1 MSAASTP
8 SRPVER
14 PLRVVQWT
22 TGNVAHETVR
32 AILERSD
39 LELVGVFAHSAS
51 KAGKDAAELVGLDA
65 PTGVRATGDVDAL
78 LALKPDCVVYTPL
91 FFAVAEVTRLL
102 RAGVNVVT
110 SCEFLTGRSL
120 AAGERDAVEAAARDG
135 GATIFGSG
143 MNPGYSAMLGAVG
156 AAISRDVRHVK
167 ISESVDVTLFAADSN
182 MDALGWGRPKDDPG
196 HARDV
201 EHAVRVFHDGL
212 DVLGELLGV
221 RDYARRCTVEFAHAT
236 EDLNVP
242 GRDIKRGTVAGIDVR
257 FTGLIGGTPRFE
269 LHQRWVM
276 GSKLDPP
283 WKVEHGYLVV
293 VDANPRIRMKLEIWP
308 DLDDL
313 GKLTVDEMHAIGMR
327 ITGLPLVNAIP
338 KVCAAEPGIR
348 TYADLSLVSACLAAR
363 RGATT

>member
-1 MSAASTP
+1 VIETMPALRNDPKAGN
-8 SRPVER
+8 RR
-14 PLRVVQWT
+14 LRVVQWT

-32 AILERSD
+32 AILERDD
-39 LELVGVFAHSAS
+39 LELVGVYAHSAS
-51 KAGKDAAELVGLDA
+51 KVGEDVTDLVGLAA
-65 PTGVRATGDVDAL
+65 PTGVRATSDVAAL
-78 LALKPDCVVYTPL
+78 IALKPDCVLYTPL
-91 FFAVAEVTRLL
+91 FFDVGEVTRLL
-102 RAGVNVVT
+102 RAGVNIVT

-120 AAGERDAVEAAARDG
+120 AAGQRDAVAAAALAG

-143 MNPGYSAMLGAVG
+143 MNPGYTAMLGAVG
-156 AAISRDVRHVK
+156 AAISRDVRHVE

-182 MDALGWGRPKDDPG
+182 MDALGWGRAKGDPG
-196 HARDV
+196 HAHDV

-212 DVLGELLGV
+212 DVLAELLGV
-221 RDYARRCTVEFAHAT
+221 RDYQHRCVVEFAHAT
-236 EDLNVP
+236 EDLDVP
-242 GRDIKRGTVAGIDVR
+242 GRDIKAGTVAGIDVR
-257 FTGLIGGTPRFE
+257 FAGLVDGTPRFE

-276 GSKLDPP
+276 GSKIDPP

-338 KVCAAEPGIR
+338 KVCAAAPGIR
-348 TYADLSLVSACLAAR
+348 TYADLSLVTACLAR
-363 RGATT
+363 PR

>member
-1 MSAASTP
+1 MSDATRNP
-8 SRPVER
+8 KLVGR

-32 AILERSD
+32 AILERAD

-51 KAGKDAAELVGLDA
+51 KAGQDVADLVGLKA
-65 PTGVRATGDVDAL
+65 PTGVRATGDVAAL
-78 LALKPDCVVYTPL
+78 LALQPDCVVYTPL
-91 FFAVAEVTRLL
+91 FFDVGEITKILG
-102 RAGVNVVT
+102 AGVNVVT

-120 AAGERDAVEAAARDG
+120 APGQRDAVEAAALAG

-182 MDALGWGRPKDDPG
+182 MDALGWGRPKGDPG
-196 HARDV
+196 HAHDV

-212 DVLGELLGV
+212 DVLGEVLGV
-221 RDYARRCTVEFAHAT
+221 REYERRCTVEFAHAT
-236 EDLNVP
+236 EDLDVP
-242 GRDIKRGTVAGIDVR
+242 GRDIKAGTVAGIDIR
-257 FTGLIGGTPRFE
+257 FAGLLAGTPRFE

-276 GSKLDPP
+276 GTKIDPP
-283 WKVEHGYLVV
+283 WKVEHGYLVE
-293 VDANPRIRMKLEIWP
+293 VDANPRIRMKLDIWP

-313 GKLTVDEMHAIGMR
+313 GKLTTSEMHAIGMR
-327 ITGLPLVNAIP
+327 ITGLPLVNAIAQ
-338 KVCAAEPGIR
+338 VCAAAPGIR
-348 TYADLSLVSACLAAR
+348 TYADLPLVSTRLTAG
-363 RGATT
+363 RGAT

>member
-1 MSAASTP
+1 
-8 SRPVER
+8 
-14 PLRVVQWT
+14 
-22 TGNVAHETVR
+22 
-32 AILERSD
+32 
-39 LELVGVFAHSAS
+39 
-51 KAGKDAAELVGLDA
+51 
-65 PTGVRATGDVDAL
+65 
-78 LALKPDCVVYTPL
+78 
-91 FFAVAEVTRLL
+91 
-102 RAGVNVVT
+102 
-110 SCEFLTGRSL
+110 
-120 AAGERDAVEAAARDG
+120 
-135 GATIFGSG
+135 

-182 MDALGWGRPKDDPG
+182 MDALGWGRPKGDAS

-221 RDYARRCTVEFAHAT
+221 RDYERRCVVEFAHAT

-242 GRDIKRGTVAGIDVR
+242 GRDIRKDTVAAIDVR
-257 FTGLIGGTPRFE
+257 FIGVVGGVERFE

-276 GSKLDPP
+276 GSKIDPP

-293 VDANPRIRMKLEIWP
+293 VDANPRIRMKLDIWP

-313 GKLTVDEMHAIGMR
+313 SKLDVHEMHAIGMR
-327 ITGLPLVNAIP
+327 ITGLPLVNAIA

-348 TYADLSLVSACLAAR
+348 TYGDLPLVSTSLAAR
-363 RGATT
+363 RRGT

>member
-1 MSAASTP
+1 MSTSEGTTAGQ
-8 SRPVER
+8 R

-39 LELVGVFAHSAS
+39 LELVGCFARSAA
-51 KAGKDAAELVGLDA
+51 KAGKDVAELVGLDA
-65 PTGVRATGDVDAL
+65 ATGVRATTDAAAL

-91 FFAVAEVTRLL
+91 YFDADEVARIL
-102 RAGVNVVT
+102 RAGVDVVT

-120 AAGERDAVEAAARDG
+120 PPGQREIVEAAASEG

-182 MDALGWGRPKDDPG
+182 MDALGWGRPKGDAS

-221 RDYARRCTVEFAHAT
+221 RDYERRCVVEFAHAT

-242 GRDIKRGTVAGIDVR
+242 GRDIRKDTVAAIDVR
-257 FTGLIGGTPRFE
+257 FIGVVGGVERFE

-276 GSKLDPP
+276 GSKIDPP

-293 VDANPRIRMKLEIWP
+293 VDANPRIRMKLDIWP

-313 GKLTVDEMHAIGMR
+313 SKLDLHEMHAIGMR
-327 ITGLPLVNAIP
+327 ITGLPLVNAIA

-348 TYADLSLVSACLAAR
+348 TYGDLPLVSSSLAAR
-363 RGATT
+363 RRGT

>member
-1 MSAASTP
+1 MTAASNDP
-8 SRPVER
+8 KIADR

-32 AILERSD
+32 AILERAD
-39 LELVGVFAHSAS
+39 LALVGVYAHGAS
-51 KAGKDAAELVGLDA
+51 KAGKDVAELVGLDA
-65 PTGVRATGDVDAL
+65 PTGVRATSDAGAL
-78 LALKPDCVVYTPL
+78 LALQPDCVVYTPL
-91 FFAVAEVTRLL
+91 YFDAGEVTRIL

-120 AAGERDAVEAAARDG
+120 PPGERDAVEAAALAG

-143 MNPGYSAMLGAVG
+143 MNPGYSAMLGAVA

-182 MDALGWGRPKDDPG
+182 MDALGWGRAKGDPD
-196 HARDV
+196 HAGDV
-201 EHAVRVFHDGL
+201 AHAVRVFNDGL

-221 RDYARRCTVEFAHAT
+221 RAYERRATVEFAHAT
-236 EDLNVP
+236 VDLNVP
-242 GRDIKRGTVAGIDVR
+242 GRDIRAGTVAGIDVR
-257 FTGLIGGTPRFE
+257 FEGLVGGVPRFQ

-338 KVCAAEPGIR
+338 KVCAAAPGIR

-363 RGATT
+363 RMSP

>member
-1 MSAASTP
+1 MAAAANDAKATK
-8 SRPVER
+8 R

-32 AILERSD
+32 AILERDD
-39 LELVGVFAHSAS
+39 LELVGVYAHSAS
-51 KAGKDAAELVGLDA
+51 KAGKDVADLVGLAA
-65 PTGVRATGDVDAL
+65 PTGVRATSDVAAL
-78 LALKPDCVVYTPL
+78 LALQPDCVVYTPL
-91 FFAVAEVTRLL
+91 FFDVGEVTKILG
-102 RAGVNVVT
+102 AGVNVVT

-120 AAGERDAVEAAARDG
+120 APGQRDAVEAAALAG

-182 MDALGWGRPKDDPG
+182 MDALGWGRPKGDPG
-196 HARDV
+196 HAHDV

-212 DVLGELLGV
+212 DVLGEVLGV
-221 RDYARRCTVEFAHAT
+221 RDYERRCTVEFAHAT
-236 EDLNVP
+236 EDLDVP
-242 GRDIKRGTVAGIDVR
+242 GRDIKAGTVAGIDIR
-257 FTGLIGGTPRFE
+257 FAGLLAGTPRFE

-276 GSKLDPP
+276 GTKLDPP

-293 VDANPRIRMKLEIWP
+293 VDANPRIRMKLDIWP

-313 GKLTVDEMHAIGMR
+313 GKLTVGEMHAIGMR
-327 ITGLPLVNAIP
+327 ITGLPLVNAIA
-338 KVCAAEPGIR
+338 KVCAAAPGIR
-348 TYADLSLVSACLAAR
+348 TYADMPLVSARLGEL
-363 RGATT
+363 RGAA

>member
-1 MSAASTP
+1 MSSNDAKSAQ
-8 SRPVER
+8 R

-32 AILERSD
+32 AILERGD
-39 LELVGVFAHSAS
+39 LELVGVYAHSAS
-51 KAGKDAAELVGLDA
+51 KAGKDVAALVGLDA
-65 PTGVRATGDVDAL
+65 PTGVRATTDAAAL
-78 LALKPDCVVYTPL
+78 LALAPDCVVYTPL
-91 FFAVAEVTRLL
+91 YFDADEVARIL

-120 AAGERDAVEAAARDG
+120 PAGQRDAVEAAARAG

-156 AAISRDVRHVK
+156 AAISRDVRHVR

-201 EHAVRVFHDGL
+201 EHAVRVFQDGL

-221 RDYARRCTVEFAHAT
+221 RDYERRCVVEFAHAT

-242 GRDIKRGTVAGIDVR
+242 GRDIRKGTVAGIDVR
-257 FTGLIGGTPRFE
+257 FIGVVGGVERFE

-276 GSKLDPP
+276 GTKIDPP
-283 WKVEHGYLVV
+283 WKVEHGYLVT

-348 TYADLSLVSACLAAR
+348 TYGDMPLVSTSLAAR
-363 RGATT
+363 QSAA

>member
-221 RDYARRCTVEFAHAT
+221 RA
-236 EDLNVP
+236 
-242 GRDIKRGTVAGIDVR
+242 
-257 FTGLIGGTPRFE
+257 
-269 LHQRWVM
+269 
-276 GSKLDPP
+276 
-283 WKVEHGYLVV
+283 
-293 VDANPRIRMKLEIWP
+293 
-308 DLDDL
+308 
-313 GKLTVDEMHAIGMR
+313 
-327 ITGLPLVNAIP
+327 
-338 KVCAAEPGIR
+338 
-348 TYADLSLVSACLAAR
+348 
-363 RGATT
+363 

>member
-1 MSAASTP
+1 MPSNEATSAQ
-8 SRPVER
+8 R

-32 AILERSD
+32 AILERND
-39 LELVGVFAHSAS
+39 LELVGCYARSAS
-51 KAGKDAAELVGLDA
+51 KSGKDVAELVGLDA
-65 PTGVRATGDVDAL
+65 PTGVRATTDVAAL
-78 LALKPDCVVYTPL
+78 LSLKPDCVVYTPL
-91 FFAVAEVTRLL
+91 YFDADEVARIL

-120 AAGERDAVEAAARDG
+120 PPGQRDVVEAAARAG

-143 MNPGYSAMLGAVG
+143 MNPGYSAMLGAVA
-156 AAISRDVRHVK
+156 AAISRDVRHVEV
-167 ISESVDVTLFAADSN
+167 SESVDVTLFAADSN
-182 MDALGWGRPKDDPG
+182 MDALGWGRPKGDAG
-196 HARDV
+196 HARDL

-221 RDYARRCTVEFAHAT
+221 RDFERRCVVEFAHAT

-242 GRDIKRGTVAGIDVR
+242 GRDIRKDTVAGIDVR
-257 FTGLIGGTPRFE
+257 FIGVVGGVERFA

-276 GSKLDPP
+276 GAKIDPP

-293 VDANPRIRMKLEIWP
+293 VDANPKIRLKLEIWP

-327 ITGLPLVNAIP
+327 ITGLPLVNAIA

-348 TYADLSLVSACLAAR
+348 TYGDLPLVSACLAAR
-363 RGATT
+363 RSGT